1 MSALP
6 PTQQRQAKARDTLP
20 KVVMVLGAVSFCTDV
35 ASEMIVPLLPVF
47 LASLG
52 GSHLALG
59 VLQGVSDLVVAA
71 LKFASGWISDRQQ
84 RRRPWILF
92 GYSLS
97 AVLRP
102 LYAVVATPWAAV
114 AVRTADRVGKGL
126 RQAPRDALLADAV
139 APHARGRAFGL
150 VRALDHGGALAGSL
164 LAFALLATGFTERE
178 VFALALAPGL
188 VGVALVA
195 MFIKEAARSREL
207 RSAGSDGGDVRRLL
221 PFLVVVAFAACG
233 AGIDLFLLVRASEL
247 GASRAQLPLLWALL
261 HVVRSGLAA
270 PMGAKSDR
278 LGRKRVIAWGL
289 VAQTLVLAAFAVV
302 DDLAWMWALFAL
314 HGLHAAFVDGAER
327 GYVAD
332 LAGENRR
339 GTAYGVYHAV
349 QGVAAFIA
357 PVAVGWTWDSHG
369 AAPSLALASATS
381 LLALCALL
389 TLVRDDGKREGPFAP
404 LQPRLR

>member
-1 MSALP
+1 VSAMPPIGPRRAQPGDALP
-6 PTQQRQAKARDTLP
+6 P
-20 KVVMVLGAVSFCTDV
+20 VVVALGAVSFCTDV
-35 ASEMIVPLLPVF
+35 AGEMIVPLLPVF

-59 VLQGVSDLVVAA
+59 VLQGLSDLVVAG
-71 LKFASGWISDRQQ
+71 LKLASGWISDRQE

-102 LYAVVATPWAAV
+102 LYAVVASPWAAV

-139 APHARGRAFGL
+139 PPHARGRAFGL

-164 LAFALLATGFTERE
+164 AAFALVASGFRERE
-178 VFALALAPGL
+178 VFAFALVPGL
-188 VGVALVA
+188 VGVVLLAV
-195 MFIKEAARSREL
+195 FVKETARDATMRPSGNG
-207 RSAGSDGGDVRRLL
+207 AGDLRRLL

-233 AGIDLFLLVRASEL
+233 AGIDLFLLALASEL
-247 GASRAQLPLLWALL
+247 GATPAQLPLLWALL

-270 PMGAKSDR
+270 RMGALSDR
-278 LGRKRVIAWGL
+278 LGRRRVIAWGL
-289 VAQTLVLAAFAVV
+289 AAQTLVLAAFALV
-302 DDLAWMWALFAL
+302 DSLAWMWPLFAL
-314 HGLHAAFVDGAER
+314 HGLHAAFADGAER

-332 LAGENRR
+332 LAGKDRR

-349 QGVAAFIA
+349 QGIAAFVA
-357 PVAVGWTWDSHG
+357 PIAVGWTWDEHG
-369 AAPSLALASATS
+369 AGPSLALASATS
-381 LLALCALL
+381 LIAIVALFA
-389 TLVRDDGKREGPFAP
+389 LVRDDAP
-404 LQPRLR
+404 LPTRAR